1 MTVTEDW
8 EALGCHWSGKWPLS
22 GLIFQQKELVAACG
36 PSVNGET
43 KQSKLNVFSHPQVFW
58 LQGL

>member
-1 MTVTEDW
+1 MSLVTK
-8 EALGCHWSGKWPLS
+8 WSLS
-22 GLIFQQKELVAACG
+22 GLIFQQKELAAACG